1 MACRGG
7 NNHVSIGNVYEH
19 DDTTCDE
26 QLMTHL
32 QRLKEQFDQIGD
44 QFEQFGDRIGALT
57 EQFAALGVLT
67 CIAINQIHFS

>member
-7 NNHVSIGNVYEH
+7 NNHASIGNVYER

-32 QRLKEQFDQIGD
+32 QRLEEQFDQIGN
-44 QFEQFGDRIGALT
+44 QFERFGDRIGTLT

-67 CIAINQIHFS
+67 SVAVNQFPFS